1 MERIQAAIDKARAKR
16 SQDKAATPGTVVTDA
31 VREIVAANPPEGLA
45 EAWDGLSVFVPKA
58 AHLEDNRV
66 VAHQTGP
73 LSGPFEIMRTKM
85 LLQMRAN
92 NWRRV
97 AITSPT
103 SDCGKTT
110 ISVNL
115 AFCLAR
121 QSDLRVML
129 VDLDLR
135 RPAVAT
141 TLGVTRDLQ
150 LSRALAGTEPPEMH
164 MMRIGANFA
173 FAVNKVPTVNSAE
186 LLQGVQAA
194 EVLDRLE
201 ARFAPDIILFDL
213 APMLVADDTIG
224 FLDQVDC
231 ALLVAA
237 AEHSTLDEVG
247 KCATDLAARTNPLG
261 VVLNKCRYRDTA
273 ESYGYGY

>member
-1 MERIQAAIDKARAKR
+1 MERIQVAIDKARAKR
-16 SQDKAATPGTVVTDA
+16 SQEKVATPAVVVTDA

-45 EAWDGLSVFVPKA
+45 EAWAGLSVFTPKP

-66 VAHQTGP
+66 VSYQPGP

-92 NWRRV
+92 SWRRV

-110 ISVNL
+110 IAVNL

-135 RPAVAT
+135 RPAVAA

-150 LSRALAGTEPPEMH
+150 LSRALAGIEPPEAH
-164 MMRIGANFA
+164 MMRIGTNFA
-173 FAVNKVPTVNSAE
+173 FAVNKSPTANSAE
-186 LLQGVQAA
+186 LLQGVHAA
-194 EVLDRLE
+194 EVLDRIE
-201 ARFAPDIILFDL
+201 ARYAPDILILDM

-231 ALLVAA
+231 ALLVVA
-237 AEHSTLDEVG
+237 AEHSTLEEVG
-247 KCATDLAARTNPLG
+247 KCEADLVARTNTLG
-261 VVLNKCRYRDTA
+261 VVLNKCRYSEKS
-273 ESYGYGY
+273 ESYSYDY

>member
-1 MERIQAAIDKARAKR
+1 MERIQVAIDKARAKR
-16 SQDKAATPGTVVTDA
+16 AQERPRGPAAVVTDA
-31 VREIVAANPPEGLA
+31 VREIVAANPPEGLD
-45 EAWDGLSVFVPKA
+45 EAWAGLSVFGPKP

-66 VAHQTGP
+66 VAHQPGP

-110 ISVNL
+110 IAVNL

-135 RPAVAT
+135 RPAVAAS
-141 TLGVTRDLQ
+141 LGVTRDLQ
-150 LSRALAGTEPPEMH
+150 LSRALAGTEPPEAH

-173 FAVNKVPTVNSAE
+173 FAVNRSPTVNSAE

-194 EVLDRLE
+194 EVLDRIE
-201 ARFAPDIILFDL
+201 AQYAPDIMLFDL

-237 AEHSTLDEVG
+237 AERSTLEEVG
-247 KCATDLAARTNPLG
+247 KCSADLAARTNPLG